1 MRVMVILALLV
12 GLLAWFGWS
21 RADDGGASRLPPDE
35 FPTDGS
41 PGSVRSSNGLTSGS
55 ASGPGAAAGDGSG
68 LSAGAAGSLSGGLSE
83 GLPTLADLLK
93 HVDRPALEA
102 LERRLKAAVEQSPH
116 DGVLRSDL
124 CETARLLGHFDLA
137 AEQGERA
144 ISLLP
149 NVSRTHHLYA
159 KALGEQMRSG
169 GLFTAIRLVGSY
181 KEQMAEAIALD
192 SQNFRARAE
201 QIAFLL
207 FMPSIGGG
215 DKDRAAQLADQLEGD
230 DSRWGLLVQ
239 ALVLAENDDEAGAVA
254 VCEGAL
260 DLFPGDQKIAVTLAG
275 LLEDVGRNDEADEQF
290 AAVLEGVRGEAYY
303 LALYQR
309 ARMHIRAGQRLRESI
324 TALEAF
330 VAARPYGEFLSPVE
344 GAYYR
349 MGSAWQKLGETAQAR
364 AAYGQALE
372 LDPDFERA
380 EEALDA
386 LGDS

>member
-21 RADDGGASRLPPDE
+21 RADDGGASRLHPDE
-35 FPTDGS
+35 FPTNDY
-41 PGSVRSSNGLTSGS
+41 PGAERPSDALATGS
-55 ASGPGAAAGDGSG
+55 AGGPGTAEGDGAG
-68 LSAGAAGSLSGGLSE
+68 LPGDAESP
-83 GLPTLADLLK
+83 PTLADLLK
-93 HVDRPALEA
+93 RIDRPALEG
-102 LERRLKAAVEQSPH
+102 LERRLRAEIEQSPH
-116 DGVLRSDL
+116 DGTLRSDL

-137 AEQGERA
+137 AEHGERA

-181 KEQMAEAIALD
+181 KEQMAQAIALD

-215 DKDRAAQLADQLEGD
+215 DKGRAAQLADQLEGD
-230 DSRWGLLVQ
+230 DARWGQLVQ
-239 ALVLAENDDEAGAVA
+239 ALVLAENDDEAAAVA
-254 VCEGAL
+254 VCEGAAEQ
-260 DLFPGDQKIAVTLAG
+260 FPGDQKIAVTLAG
-275 LLEDVGRNDEADEQF
+275 LLEDVGRNDDADKQF
-290 AAVLEGVRGEAYY
+290 AAVLEGARGEAYY
-303 LALYQR
+303 MALYQR

-324 TALEAF
+324 TALQAF

-364 AAYGQALE
+364 AAYGQALK

-386 LGDS
+386 LDDG